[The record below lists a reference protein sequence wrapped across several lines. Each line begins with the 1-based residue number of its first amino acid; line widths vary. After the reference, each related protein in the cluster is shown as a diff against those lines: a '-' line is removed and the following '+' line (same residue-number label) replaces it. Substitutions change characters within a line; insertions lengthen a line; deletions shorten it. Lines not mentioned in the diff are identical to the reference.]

1 MKRLPLL
8 QLLTNILFIL
18 VMVII
23 IFGIPCLAI
32 AIIAP
37 DNIPFTING
46 IAAEDWGA
54 DGYIVFVS
62 KLLTAGFW
70 AYALYLFK
78 TVLGHFKKQQV
89 FHDKVIVLLD
99 QTGKAILI
107 GFCFD
112 VVPEFLYDAIRFGD
126 LNFEMNTYTFFVL
139 MLGLFFIVLS
149 EVFLVAKGLKE
160 ENDLNV

>member
-18 VMVII
+18 VMIII
-23 IFGIPCLAI
+23 IFGIPCLII

-46 IAAEDWGA
+46 IAADDWGT

-62 KLLTAGFW
+62 KLLAAGFW

-78 TVLGHFKKQQV
+78 TVLGHFNRQQF
-89 FHDKVIVLLD
+89 FHDKAVTMLD
-99 QTGKAILI
+99 QIGKAILI
-107 GFCFD
+107 GFAFD
-112 VVPEFLYDAIRFGD
+112 IVPEFLYDAIRFGD

-139 MLGLFFIVLS
+139 MLGLFFMVLS
-149 EVFLVAKGLKE
+149 EVFLIAKGLKE
-160 ENDLNV
+160 QNDQTV

>member
-8 QLLTNILFIL
+8 KLLTNFLFIL
-18 VMVII
+18 LMVII
-23 IFGIPCLAI
+23 IFGIPCLGI
-32 AIIAP
+32 AMVAP

-62 KLLTAGFW
+62 KLLAAGFW

-78 TVLGHFKKQQV
+78 TVLSHFKRQQF
-89 FHDKVIVLLD
+89 FHDKVIAMLD
-99 QTGKAILI
+99 QTGKAILV
-107 GFCFD
+107 GFAFD
-112 VVPEFLYDAIRFGD
+112 IVPEFLYDAIRFGD

-149 EVFLVAKGLKE
+149 EVFLMAKGLKE
-160 ENDLNV
+160 ENDLTV